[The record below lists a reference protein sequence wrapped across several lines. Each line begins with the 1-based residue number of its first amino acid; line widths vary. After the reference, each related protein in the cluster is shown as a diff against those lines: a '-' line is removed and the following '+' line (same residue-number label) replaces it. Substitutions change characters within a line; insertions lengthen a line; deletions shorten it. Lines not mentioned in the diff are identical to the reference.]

1 MQALPAQLPTLLR
14 ASTVLRT
21 ARSHVL
27 GFAASSASAAS
38 AGAST
43 APAAYSKATSAVHWL
58 MAIGIGAIVASVQGA
73 MNTKDT
79 ALKGQLMK

>member
-1 MQALPAQLPTLLR
+1 MQVLPAKLPTLLR

-27 GFAASSASAAS
+27 SFAASSASV
-38 AGAST
+38 AST

-73 MNTKDT
+73 MNTKDN